1 MNRTIL
7 LLLTFFVQIVTAQ
20 TDYRPLLEDGKVW
33 TVNSGNAIDEPLR
46 MMKFVV
52 AGDTVCEGET
62 FKKINWDYY
71 GIMMHSNQLEHVD
84 SGLYCLMQEKGKK
97 VYGKLM
103 GDKNPRLFYDFSME
117 VGDTMKYEDRYNKLL
132 HQILL
137 TKIDTIEVRG
147 NSYRRFHLQ
156 NLDSGYHEGYQ
167 DGLRS
172 YYYEC
177 SDFIWVE
184 GIGSPVGF
192 LNPFPSL
199 PEFSIRSFYSC
210 SDDTGVLFFK
220 HDFFYDPIS
229 GTNQNDYI
237 TSTYT
242 PLTSKKAGVGVPVL
256 TSSAKTKSQVYYNGI
271 PENARI
277 VKMAFR
283 GYNEGED
290 VTRHAKVYFLET
302 SEAIKQEI
310 PFMSTSDMTCV
321 FDGDC
326 VIKHGGTT
334 DQHEEI
340 LEIELKQPF
349 VCHDKTLYVIMEFSG
364 EAKDYDVYFEQ
375 DMYSKCTMAT
385 SDDPNENLPNSS
397 MLGNMPCVVFT
408 IQTPMQ
414 HLSGRVVDQTGQPVI
429 GAKVQM
435 GYDGYGS
442 METVYEGTTDATGY
456 YDIRVENTQSTY
468 NIVCSALGHLP
479 FRCRGIDYNQ
489 ENVSEMNFM
498 LFDRVTFPAGQ
509 RCTIV
514 LPVKPD
520 ASAGRYYRL
529 YEEVADTLFFLRE
542 PNPKANL
549 PYIFFPERDYLV
561 EVANLDLSSET
572 VEPSTQG
579 VSFCG
584 MYYSSDV
591 GTVHAGNYGT
601 FILDKTPGCSRDTLC
616 GLHAYFDAYMTSWK
630 ALQEENFKFFEQ
642 EPKAEG
648 YISLLK
654 DGRTW
659 NYTSATGNFREFI
672 DGDTLIAGEIW
683 KKIFIEK
690 PLGTPAVYE
699 KAMREQGRR
708 VYAMTPHINDI
719 NVVSYLFADYSLDTE
734 DKLDGTLLRLFWDRY
749 SLTVAEKDSIQSCG
763 RLYPQLKLEQHIP
776 NESSTGS
783 TTWIEGIGG
792 DCGIYNAVLWS
803 NGNLAGLFDPTAEL
817 LTCYDGD
824 VCIYNRD
831 DVSDKTNSIISRKL
845 FHSQGERAIFDLQG
859 RRLSAI
865 PAKGLYIKDGKKY
878 MK

>member
-7 LLLTFFVQIVTAQ
+7 LLLTFFVQIVIAQ
-20 TDYRPLLEDGKVW
+20 TGYKPLLEDGKVW

-52 AGDTVCEGET
+52 AGDTVCDGET

-71 GIMMHSNQLEHVD
+71 GIMMHSNKLEHVD
-84 SGLYCLMQEKGKK
+84 SGLYCLMQEKDKK
-97 VYGKLM
+97 IYGKLR
-103 GDKNPRLFYDFSME
+103 GDKNPRLLYDFSME
-117 VGDTMKYEDRYNKLL
+117 VGDTMKYEDRYDKLL

-167 DGLRS
+167 DGLHS

-192 LNPFPSL
+192 LNSFPSL

-220 HDFFYDPIS
+220 HDFFTDPIS
-229 GTNQNDYI
+229 EANLNDYI

-242 PLTSKKAGVGVPVL
+242 PLTSNKVGTGAPVL
-256 TSSAKTKSQVYYNGI
+256 ATSAKTKSQINYSTI
-271 PENARI
+271 PDHARI
-277 VKMAFR
+277 VKMTFR
-283 GYNEGED
+283 GYNEGEN

-302 SEAIKQEI
+302 SQVLTLET
-310 PFMSTSDMTCV
+310 PFISTSDMTCV

-326 VIKHGGTT
+326 VIKKGGTAS
-334 DQHEEI
+334 QHENI
-340 LEIELKQPF
+340 LEIELSQPF
-349 VCHDKTLYVIMEFSG
+349 ASHGKVLYVIMELSG
-364 EAKDYDVYFEQ
+364 ETTDTDVYFEQ
-375 DMYSKCTMAT
+375 DTYTKCTMAT
-385 SDDPNENLPNSS
+385 SDDPNEDLPNSS
-397 MLGNMPCVVFT
+397 ILGNMPSVVFT

-414 HLSGRVVDQTGQPVI
+414 HLTGRVVDQDGQPVI

-435 GYDGYGS
+435 GQGSYDSFYT
-442 METVYEGTTDATGY
+442 MFEGTTDAAGY
-456 YDIRVENTQSTY
+456 YDIRVENALPYYS
-468 NIVCSALGHLP
+468 IACSALGHLP
-479 FRCRGIDYNQ
+479 FYCRGIDYDQ
-489 ENVSEMNFM
+489 QDIAEMNFR
-498 LFDRVTFPAGQ
+498 LFNRVTYPAGQ

-520 ASAGRYYRL
+520 ATAGRYYRL
-529 YEEVADTLFFLRE
+529 YEEVADTLFFMRE
-542 PNPKANL
+542 PEPKANM
-549 PYIFFPERDYLV
+549 PYLLFPERDYQV
-561 EVANLDLSSET
+561 EVSNLDLTPKT

-591 GTVHAGNYGT
+591 GIVHAGNSGT
-601 FILDKTPGCSRDTLC
+601 FIIDRTLGCSRDTLC
-616 GLHAYFDAYMTSWK
+616 GLHAYFNAYMTSWK
-630 ALQEENFKFFEQ
+630 AFQEENFKYLEQ
-642 EPKAEG
+642 EPAHEG

-672 DGDTLIAGEIW
+672 DGDTLIAGETW
-683 KKIFIEK
+683 KKVFIEK

-708 VYAMTPHINDI
+708 VYAMTPHINNI

-803 NGNLAGLFDPTAEL
+803 NGNLAGLFDPTVEL

-845 FHSQGERAIFDLQG
+845 FHSQGEEAIFDLQG